1 MPQIQEELETSILKT
16 KQLLSALPPPPSKDA
31 RSEILTLLH
40 SFSTD
45 LGQQVRGVPD
55 AFRADANRGL
65 IQSIRPLQDKF
76 RYAVHA
82 TMPHF
87 EPFEKK
93 EAAGKTLPKMQFLAD
108 EEGDEWDVEITRPG
122 KGTKRRKIFID
133 EVLDR
138 AQRFVSLFIFKD
150 ESYLI
155 CFCRARTRELPGHY
169 PFVVQQSFIEG
180 IVQEWFAPSAALCK
194 DVHAILSD
202 FVKKLV
208 HKHFGTYGQG
218 YLEQRVRY
226 VYRAIILA

>member
-1 MPQIQEELETSILKT
+1 MPQIQEELESSILKT

-40 SFSTD
+40 SFATD

-55 AFRADANRGL
+55 AFRADTNRGL
-65 IQSIRPLQDKF
+65 IQSMRPLQDKF

-108 EEGDEWDVEITRPG
+108 EEGDEWEVEITRPG

-133 EVLDR
+133 EVLER
-138 AQRFVSLFIFKD
+138 AQRSVLF
-150 ESYLI
+150 
-155 CFCRARTRELPGHY
+155 CF
-169 PFVVQQSFIEG
+169 
-180 IVQEWFAPSAALCK
+180 
-194 DVHAILSD
+194 
-202 FVKKLV
+202 
-208 HKHFGTYGQG
+208 
-218 YLEQRVRY
+218 
-226 VYRAIILA
+226 